1 MYLPRRVNF
10 EKGGRGLGKTALQKL
25 QLISVGV
32 VRKTSI
38 WHVEAIRFQ
47 VLGQESVSLAGQ
59 FLATWTCGWG
69 GFFFLVRLAPP
80 EADLHHAMLEER
92 GGDTSSRRGL
102 CDRAFG
108 CVPHARITQGVQR
121 CRISTET

>member
-80 EADLHHAMLEER
+80 RSRPAPCHV
-92 GGDTSSRRGL
+92 GGAWWGHVLS
-102 CDRAFG
+102 
-108 CVPHARITQGVQR
+108 
-121 CRISTET
+121 

>member
-80 EADLHHAMLEER
+80 PKPTCTMPCWRSVVGTRPLV
-92 GGDTSSRRGL
+92 GGFVTEPSD
-102 CDRAFG
+102 A
-108 CVPHARITQGVQR
+108 
-121 CRISTET
+121 CRTLA